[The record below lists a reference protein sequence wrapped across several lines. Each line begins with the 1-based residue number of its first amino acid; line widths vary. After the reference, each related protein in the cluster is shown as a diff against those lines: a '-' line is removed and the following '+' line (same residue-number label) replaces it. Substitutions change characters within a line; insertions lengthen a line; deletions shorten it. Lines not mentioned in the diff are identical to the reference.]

1 MRSWLNY
8 ALIFT
13 LIFTGGCSMKKE
25 VDREELPNTAAFQ
38 DEFTRSLL
46 DSPEEVEEGYYL
58 FKSKTGGYS
67 MLWPKNAV
75 TDGPPFYQKTKDS
88 FEKIQ
93 FYDRS
98 EKENYDFSF
107 STTYSTYGESSIE
120 SSLNILSSGV
130 SYFGEYKEI
139 ETEKTRIF
147 YAKKELPLKLSTAY
161 FYFGYIVSKG
171 NQKGLEYI
179 YIAQC
184 IDESNCEIEVE
195 KEEKKALHYMKS
207 VTFNKDE

>member
-1 MRSWLNY
+1 
-8 ALIFT
+8 
-13 LIFTGGCSMKKE
+13 MKKE
-25 VDREELPNTAAFQ
+25 VDSKELPNTAAFQ
-38 DEFTRSLL
+38 DDFTRSLL
-46 DSPEEVEEGYYL
+46 DSPEEVEEGYYV

-130 SYFGEYKEI
+130 GYFGEYKEI